1 MVYTGKP
8 SRGCQTCKSRRIKC
22 DEIRPT
28 CTQCRK
34 SGRTCPGYPD
44 EFDLIFRDENAA
56 LERRARKASGSKSA
70 SRGSSRPS
78 PSSGS
83 EPSPEAG
90 LVLLSDSPLSQNS
103 PCADQSRLVLPS
115 DHSLFQA
122 YLWYLGNAVPPPLAP
137 SAETQAT
144 AFFFRNFVLLPQ
156 QAESMRGFLEL
167 LVPLYNQSMPFSAL
181 HLATHAVS
189 LSTLGNYPGRHQ
201 LLRDASVAYGQALKK
216 VKQALED
223 PVESKADETVLAI
236 LMFSLYE
243 AIVSTNETVTA
254 WASHVDGAV
263 ALTKLRG
270 AEQFKNPQ
278 SYQVFRAV
286 RTMMITSCVQRSK
299 PVEEFPTANGWLGDE
314 NSQENAANRLT
325 LISIDLPAI
334 RARARTL
341 LSHERSAATEAEALA
356 LIEYAQMVDANLENW
371 ARTLPDYWNYRT
383 AGMVYDM
390 PEDLNSA
397 EQWPGPQHAYDDVFI
412 ANIINDYR
420 VSRIFCQSVIL
431 GCASW
436 LAPDGHDSRTDAN
449 CINAHFVIQE
459 MADEIAAS
467 VPFHVSYDMQ
477 PMAKKL
483 GQDVSAAEALGGY
496 FLVWPLFVA
505 ANADSVP
512 LNQRDWFRGR
522 LYHIGREFGLS
533 NAQILVLARRH
544 VLTCGPMFP

>member
-70 SRGSSRPS
+70 SESSSRPS
-78 PSSGS
+78 PSSSS
-83 EPSPEAG
+83 EHG
-90 LVLLSDSPLSQNS
+90 LESSVILFSDSPRSQYS
-103 PCADQSRLVLPS
+103 PETNHQNLVLPS
-115 DHSLFQA
+115 NDSLFQA
-122 YLWYLGNAVPPPLAP
+122 YVWYLGNAVPPPLTP
-137 SAETQAT
+137 SAEAQAT

-156 QAESMRGFLEL
+156 QAESIA
-167 LVPLYNQSMPFSAL
+167 SSAL

-189 LSTLGNYPGRHQ
+189 LSALGNYPGRHR
-201 LLRDASVAYGQALKK
+201 LLQDASVSYGQALRK
-216 VKQALED
+216 VNLALKD
-223 PVESKADETVLAI
+223 PIESKSDETVLAI

-243 AIVSTNETVTA
+243 AIASRNETVSA
-254 WASHVDGAV
+254 WAHHVDGAV
-263 ALTKLRG
+263 ALTKVRG

-299 PVEEFPTANGWLGDE
+299 PVEDFPESHGWMGDE
-314 NSQENAANRLT
+314 HGEENAANRLT
-325 LISIDLPAI
+325 LISIDLPNI
-334 RARARTL
+334 RAKAKTL
-341 LSHERSAATEAEALA
+341 LSYQKNASTETEVLG
-356 LIEYAQMVDANLENW
+356 LISYAQTVDTNLGNW
-371 ARTLPDYWNYRT
+371 ANTLPPNWSFRT
-383 AGMVYDM
+383 AGMVYEM
-390 PEDLNSA
+390 PVDLESA
-397 EQWPGPQHAYDDVFI
+397 EQWPGPQHVYDDVFI

-420 VSRIFCQSVIL
+420 VSRIFCQSVVL

-436 LAPDGHDSRTDAN
+436 LAPEGNDPRTDSSCVTAR
-449 CINAHFVIQE
+449 FVIQQ
-459 MADEIAAS
+459 MVDEISAS
-467 VPFHVSYDMQ
+467 VPFHMSYDMQ

-483 GQDVSAAEALGGY
+483 GQDESAAEALGGY

-505 ANADSVP
+505 ANAETVP
-512 LNQRDWFRGR
+512 KPQQDWLHGR

-533 NAQILVLARRH
+533 SAQILVLARRH